1 MTEAQ
6 FESDFVAKLA
16 KLNETMQSIQ
26 SVSLWLVFHRAR
38 HARIHAIWR
47 AQLLSCERER
57 ANEQHPHD
65 TDHERPL
72 FVASSPRQLLLLY
85 LANDVLQASR
95 KKGTEFTTSF
105 QSSVVSDV
113 AAIHA
118 NGDAATRAKVERVI
132 QVWLERAVFP
142 AEVVAALRA
151 AISVNASAPFSSLS
165 LSPPTTSTASFGA
178 SLSQLHQLQL
188 LTQPQRQPSAFEDD
202 DDDDAY
208 VPQAP
213 EQQQQQQ
220 QQLAPPDEP
229 GVADDVR
236 LERLLAQVRALGSGL
251 PPMPTQRKMRSHAG
265 LTRPQLVQR
274 VAKLQARTRT
284 LERIADAVDARCT
297 RRDAV
302 IAAAQALVARQTQL
316 LDAERRA
323 AVAVK
328 RWIDDSS
335 NAVERISNLVA
346 LAVEYEDEDEDGDP
360 NDKLDASSEAS
371 NDDAAIQETA
381 QTLMALEQQALQ
393 SSDALTAQSGGD
405 GAPVMDEIA
414 RDLEQEFGEE
424 DFGASPTTNKN
435 KRARVMI

>member
-1 MTEAQ
+1 
-6 FESDFVAKLA
+6 V
-16 KLNETMQSIQ
+16 
-26 SVSLWLVFHRAR
+26 R
-38 HARIHAIWR
+38 
-47 AQLLSCERER
+47 
-57 ANEQHPHD
+57 
-65 TDHERPL
+65 RP
-72 FVASSPRQLLLLY
+72 ASSARQLLLLY

-95 KKGTEFTTSF
+95 KKGAEFTASF

-113 AAIHA
+113 AAVHA

-151 AISVNASAPFSSLS
+151 AISVNASAPFSSL
-165 LSPPTTSTASFGA
+165 PPTSTAPFGA

-202 DDDDAY
+202 GDDDDAY
-208 VPQAP
+208 VPQP
-213 EQQQQQQ
+213 PEEQQQQQQ
-220 QQLAPPDEP
+220 QPPPDEP
-229 GVADDVR
+229 GVSDDVR

-360 NDKLDASSEAS
+360 NDKLDASSGEAS
-371 NDDAAIQETA
+371 NDDAAIQQTA
-381 QTLMALEQQALQ
+381 QTLLALEQQALQ
-393 SSDALTAQSGGD
+393 SSDALTAQSGD
-405 GAPVMDEIA
+405 GAPQSAPVMDEIA
-414 RDLEQEFGEE
+414 RDLEQEFGE